1 MAFAEPEPEALGGLR
16 SWGAPGLAHAGAGL
30 PAMGMGMAM
39 GHAAAMPAMGHGA
52 AMPAMSPMGRAGWAN
67 PGLAGHAGM
76 GLGKSWGNAGQP
88 WAGKAW

>member
-1 MAFAEPEPEALGGLR
+1 
-16 SWGAPGLAHAGAGL
+16 
-30 PAMGMGMAM
+30 M

-76 GLGKSWGNAGQP
+76 GLGKSWGSADYDIMTIQEMRRKTIVSRWTPINERFCIL
-88 WAGKAW
+88 